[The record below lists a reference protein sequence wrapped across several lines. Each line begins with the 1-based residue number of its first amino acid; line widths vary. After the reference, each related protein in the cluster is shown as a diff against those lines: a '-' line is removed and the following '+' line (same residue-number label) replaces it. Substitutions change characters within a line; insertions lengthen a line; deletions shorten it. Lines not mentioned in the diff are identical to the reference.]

1 MEFRMKKI
9 VVGLTGAS
17 GSIYFHQLLQVLM
30 EQDIIIHI
38 IATEHGAMVLE
49 YETGVKLEEQVK
61 VLNDNWGKG
70 QIILENNNNLFSG
83 VASGSYPC
91 DAMVII
97 PCSMSTLAEISNGIT
112 KNLLTRAADVFI
124 KEKRKL
130 VIVPRETPLSTIHL
144 KNMYELSK
152 LGVTILPAMPGF
164 YNHPKSMDD
173 IVRFVVGKTL
183 DSLGVEHNSY
193 DRWRGNYE
201 NE

>member
-1 MEFRMKKI
+1 MKKI

-17 GSIYFHQLLQVLM
+17 GSIYFLQLLHTLM
-30 EQDIIIHI
+30 EQEVIIHI
-38 IATEHGAMVLE
+38 IATEHGTMVLE
-49 YETGVKLEEQVK
+49 YETGVKLEDQVK
-61 VLNDNWGKG
+61 VLNNNGGKG
-70 QIILENNNNLFSG
+70 KIILENNNNLFSG

-164 YNHPKSMDD
+164 YNHPKTMDD
-173 IVRFVVGKTL
+173 ITSFVVGKTL
-183 DSLGVEHNSY
+183 DSLGIEHNSY
-193 DRWRGNYE
+193 ERWRGNYE

>member
-1 MEFRMKKI
+1 MKRI

-17 GSIYFHQLLQVLM
+17 GSIYFHQLLQTLM
-30 EQDIIIHI
+30 EEEVVIHI
-38 IATEHGAMVLE
+38 IATEHGSMVYE
-49 YETGVKLEEQVK
+49 YETGIKLEEQVK
-61 VLNDNWGKG
+61 ALKANGGKG
-70 QIILENNNNLFSG
+70 KIILENNNNLFSG

-164 YNHPKSMDD
+164 YNHPQTMDD
-173 IVRFVVGKTL
+173 MVQFVVGKTL
-183 DSLGVEHNSY
+183 DAMGIENNSY
-193 DRWRGNYE
+193 ERWRGNYE

>member
-1 MEFRMKKI
+1 MKKI

-61 VLNDNWGKG
+61 VLNDNRGKG

-164 YNHPKSMDD
+164 YNHPKNMDD
-173 IVRFVVGKTL
+173 IVRFIVGKTL